1 MARHSG
7 SAEWAQEGGL
17 HRADG
22 WNGVRYA
29 RLMTSRPKLSAA
41 DIETAFRDLGAL
53 ARDEGLMIDVALYG
67 GSALML
73 VTNFR
78 AATYDVDAVANDD
91 NQRHLERLADL
102 VGHRRGW
109 PRDWL
114 NDQVFPFL
122 SDKIDGVATDHE
134 LFRSYPDAKR
144 PGMRV
149 FVPTAE
155 YMCALKLIALR
166 IDPST
171 GAKDLDD
178 LRHLIEIIGLTTPD
192 EALALVR
199 QFFDGGTVTARVENG
214 VRRLY
219 DILHGRSETTNAPPP
234 TYFGRGRR

>member
-1 MARHSG
+1 
-7 SAEWAQEGGL
+7 
-17 HRADG
+17 
-22 WNGVRYA
+22 
-29 RLMTSRPKLSAA
+29 MTPRPSLSAS
-41 DIETAFRDLGAL
+41 DIEAAFADLGTL
-53 ARDEGLMIDVALYG
+53 ARDEGLIIDVALYG

-102 VGHRRGW
+102 VGQRRGW
-109 PRDWL
+109 PKDWL

-122 SDKIDGVATDHE
+122 SDKIDGVATYHE
-134 LFRSYPDAKR
+134 LFRSYPDAGL

-149 FVPTAE
+149 FVPTVE

-166 IDPST
+166 IDPGT

-178 LRHLIEIIGLTTPD
+178 LRHLTDIVGLATPD
-192 EALALVR
+192 DALALVR

-219 DILHGRSETTNAPPP
+219 DMLHGRSETNTAPPP
-234 TYFGRGRR
+234 TYLGRGRR